1 MLVSFFYSRYINTS
15 FQHYCHHAKSQMNRP
30 YHCGF
35 FIKLWDDMFEC
46 VYPEE
51 KCFCAEC
58 SRAKGERT
66 REAFD
71 KVHLPD
77 YSK

>member
-1 MLVSFFYSRYINTS
+1 
-15 FQHYCHHAKSQMNRP
+15 MNRP

-35 FIKLWDDMFEC
+35 FFKIWDQMFNC
-46 VYPEE
+46 MYPED

-66 REAFD
+66 EEAF
-71 KVHLPD
+71 KKIAKPD
-77 YSK
+77 YSQLFEAKVWLDTLPMGLGKTLAAMT

>member
-1 MLVSFFYSRYINTS
+1 MNT
-15 FQHYCHHAKSQMNRP
+15 P

-35 FIKLWDDMFEC
+35 FFKIWDVMFDC

-58 SRAKGERT
+58 SRAKGERSL
-66 REAFD
+66 EAFK
-71 KVHLPD
+71 KVEVPD
-77 YSK
+77 YSKLFSAKLWLGSWAKTLA

>member
-1 MLVSFFYSRYINTS
+1 
-15 FQHYCHHAKSQMNRP
+15 MNKP

-35 FIKLWDDMFEC
+35 FFKLWDNMFDC
-46 VYPEE
+46 VYPRE

-66 REAFD
+66 LEAFK
-71 KVHLPD
+71 KVTLPD
-77 YSK
+77 YSQLFSPKLWMKALPINKSFLGA